1 MFKRHLTPD
10 QPMDSAI
17 LLAQPVMHG
26 ILSIAFFVVFFIAL
40 IVLFFG
46 SYSRQESVRGEVV
59 AKDMATTL
67 VTEYPGSVFNLLVQQ
82 GDMVQAGQ
90 IVAEIRVSR
99 VIAASGDR
107 AALGLSRMIET
118 RANLIAQRLEM
129 EASVN
134 DLRRLRTQL
143 PVVANSSASSIDK
156 LRAAAEAQKRMA
168 EDRLNV
174 ISNLAKRGFATQ
186 TAVDE
191 ARTTLLSVEQSLANA
206 SYTQSELQRT
216 QDEREYTI
224 SNQYRSLQ
232 QSLFGVENQ
241 VLEVESKI
249 NEMEAQEFI
258 KVAATT
264 SGQVSALSVRN
275 GQRVETGDPL
285 MSIAN
290 PEAELLIA
298 LKVPSSAIGF
308 LEKGQKAILKYDAFP
323 FQTFG
328 AKRGIIMSVS
338 TAATAKTE
346 SETPTSE
353 VEAAYIVDV
362 RPQEMAITARGER
375 RPLKIGMKVTAEIQ
389 LEKRKLI
396 EWLLEPLYSISGRV

>member
-1 MFKRHLTPD
+1 
-10 QPMDSAI
+10 
-17 LLAQPVMHG
+17 
-26 ILSIAFFVVFFIAL
+26 
-40 IVLFFG
+40 
-46 SYSRQESVRGEVV
+46 
-59 AKDMATTL
+59 
-67 VTEYPGSVFNLLVQQ
+67 
-82 GDMVQAGQ
+82 
-90 IVAEIRVSR
+90 
-99 VIAASGDR
+99 
-107 AALGLSRMIET
+107 
-118 RANLIAQRLEM
+118 
-129 EASVN
+129 
-134 DLRRLRTQL
+134 
-143 PVVANSSASSIDK
+143 VANSSASSIDK

>member
-1 MFKRHLTPD
+1 MYKRRLISN

-26 ILSIAFFVVFFIAL
+26 VLSIAFVVVLLVSVMI
-40 IVLFFG
+40 LFFG
-46 SYSRQESVRGEVV
+46 SYSRQESVRGEVI

-67 VTEYPGSVFNLLVQQ
+67 VTEYPGNIYNLLVRQ
-82 GDMVQAGQ
+82 GDIVQAGQ

-107 AALGLSRMIET
+107 AALGLVRMVEA
-118 RANLIAQRLEM
+118 RANLMAQRSEM
-129 EASVN
+129 KASLS
-134 DLRRLRTQL
+134 DLQRLRVQM
-143 PVVANSSASSIDK
+143 PAVANSSALSIDK

-168 EDRLNV
+168 EERLKLV
-174 ISNLAKRGFATQ
+174 SSLASRGFATQ

-216 QDEREYTI
+216 QSEREFGI
-224 SNQYRSLQ
+224 ANQYRSLQ

-241 VLEVESKI
+241 ILEVESKI

-264 SGQVSALSVRN
+264 SGQISALSVRN
-275 GQRVETGDPL
+275 GQRVETGDAL

-290 PEAELLIA
+290 PDAELLVA

-308 LEKGQKAILKYDAFP
+308 LEKGQSAILKYDAFP

-328 AKRGIIMSVS
+328 AKRGIIVSVS

-353 VEAAYIVDV
+353 AEAAYIVDI
-362 RPQEMAITARGER
+362 RPLEKDISARGER

-389 LEKRKLI
+389 LEKRRLI
-396 EWLLEPLYSISGRV
+396 EWLLEPLYSIRGRV

>member
-1 MFKRHLTPD
+1 MFKRRLTPD

-26 ILSIAFFVVFFIAL
+26 ILSIAFFVVVFIAL

>member
-1 MFKRHLTPD
+1 MFKRRLISNR
-10 QPMDSAI
+10 PMDSVI

-26 ILSIAFFVVFFIAL
+26 VLTIAFIVVFLIAIIFL
-40 IVLFFG
+40 YFG

-67 VTEYPGSVFNLLVQQ
+67 VTEYPGNIFKLLVQQ
-82 GDMVQAGQ
+82 GDSVEAGQ

-107 AALGLSRMIET
+107 AALGLSRMIEM
-118 RANLIAQRLEM
+118 RSNLIAQRAEM
-129 EASVN
+129 KASLR
-134 DLRRLRTQL
+134 DLQQLGAQL
-143 PVVANSSASSIDK
+143 PAVANSSATSVGK
-156 LRAAAEAQKRMA
+156 LRAAAEEQRRVA
-168 EDRLNV
+168 EQRLKV
-174 ISNLAKRGFATQ
+174 ISNLANRGFATQ

-191 ARTTLLSVEQSLANA
+191 VRAALLSSEQSLANA

-216 QDEREYTI
+216 QTERQYGI
-224 SNQYRSLQ
+224 LNQYRTLQ
-232 QSLFGVENQ
+232 QSLFGIENQ
-241 VLEVESKI
+241 ILEFESKI
-249 NEMEAQEFI
+249 NELEAQEFI

-264 SGQVSALSVRN
+264 SGQISSLSVRN

-285 MSIAN
+285 ISIAD
-290 PEAELLIA
+290 PDAELLIA

-308 LEKGQKAILKYDAFP
+308 LEKGQRAILKYDAFP

-328 AKRGIIMSVS
+328 AKRGVITSVS
-338 TAATAKTE
+338 SAASAKTE
-346 SETPTSE
+346 SETPTNE
-353 VEAAYIVDV
+353 PEAAYIVDV
-362 RPQEMAITARGER
+362 RPQEKAILARGER

-396 EWLLEPLYSISGRV
+396 EWVLEPLYSISGRM

>member
-1 MFKRHLTPD
+1 MFKRRLTPD